1 MKLKRFDLL
10 FDLTWLLGKKSAE
23 RRIKYKVQS
32 NGEIRYGET
41 FRIFT
46 FSGFGF
52 GGQSD
57 RKQNGR
63 WKCKVSYQEEG
74 TV

>member
-1 MKLKRFDLL
+1 MKLKRFDVL

-32 NGEIRYGET
+32 NGKIRYGET
-41 FRIFT
+41 FRIFS

-57 RKQNGR
+57 RK
-63 WKCKVSYQEEG
+63 
-74 TV
+74 